1 MICRKILVLLVSF
14 LFSLPGDATS
24 PEAEKVQWLTNQ
36 WQYFLDKEKEL
47 DRGTFLSLSQD
58 SLQLCTERSL
68 NFGATDAALWGRLSY
83 HNQSQWRE
91 YLLFAYPLIDTLEI
105 WISNPKQGERA
116 FRVGTHIPFAARPIR
131 DNLFRFPLWPGENKI
146 EFRAVA
152 ALNLQ
157 IPLAIASE
165 EGVSASLAMLDFYQ
179 AVYVGILILAILG
192 SFLIGSISR
201 SRVFFAYAGHLIG
214 TGFIT
219 LHLGGYAFMYVWPD
233 HPIINQYEPLIFGLG
248 IFSTLFSMEFLNTR
262 ERAPRFH
269 RWLWVSL
276 AFNALVFP
284 LSLLGWNLAA
294 NQIVQMVGML
304 GCFLML
310 VAGLSL
316 WLKGYRPARF
326 FALAWSVFLI
336 GVIVT
341 ILQRVS
347 VLPLN
352 EFTLHASQIGSALDI
367 VLFFAALA
375 DKVQYLQAER
385 DEAMKMA
392 LQTAQ
397 ESEQLVKEQ
406 NEVLN
411 QKVQERTQEL
421 SRKNA
426 QLEKLS
432 AQQNQILSIAGHD
445 LRGPLGSLEQALEL
459 MRTDPA
465 MRTEDFLDML
475 RQSSA
480 RAYELL
486 NNILY
491 WARSQKG
498 ENEVQLERQD
508 FLPLWKQTHTLFL
521 PSLKQ
526 KNLKIREE
534 GMHSPIWIDLD
545 AAMTQTV
552 LRNML
557 SNALKFSPK
566 GAEIRVK
573 GEQKPGFFAWSIEDE
588 GLGIEPL
595 VLNQMREG
603 KPVRS
608 QTGTTGEQ
616 GTGLGL
622 SLSFAM
628 MQAMR
633 GELHITSKVGQ
644 GSTFTLL
651 FPTDVGER

>member
-1 MICRKILVLLVSF
+1 
-14 LFSLPGDATS
+14 
-24 PEAEKVQWLTNQ
+24 VQWLTGQ
-36 WQYFLDKEKEL
+36 WQYYL
-47 DRGTFLSLSQD
+47 DRENELNRSTFLTLPKD
-58 SLQLCTERSL
+58 SLQLCDERTL
-68 NFGATDAALWGRLSY
+68 NFSATDAALWGTLTY
-83 HNQSQWRE
+83 HNHSQQNE

-105 WISNPKQGERA
+105 WISKPGQEERA
-116 FRVGTHIPFAARPIR
+116 FRIGTHFPFAARPVR
-131 DNLFRFPLWPGENKI
+131 DNLLRFPLWPGENKI
-146 EFRAVA
+146 EFRAVD

-157 IPLAIASE
+157 VPLAIATE
-165 EGVSASLAMLDFYQ
+165 EDVSGSLAMLDFYQ
-179 AVYVGILILAILG
+179 AVYIGILILAILG

-219 LHLGGYAFMYVWPD
+219 LHLGDYAFMYVWPD

-262 ERAPRFH
+262 ERAPAFH

-284 LSLLGWNLAA
+284 LSLMGWNLVA
-294 NQIVQMVGML
+294 NQVVQMVGML

-310 VAGLSL
+310 VVGLSL

-385 DEAMKMA
+385 DQATA
-392 LQTAQ
+392 LALGAAQ
-397 ESEQLVKEQ
+397 ENEQITCAQ
-406 NEVLN
+406 NDLLN
-411 QKVQERTQEL
+411 RKVEERTQEL
-421 SRKNA
+421 SQKNA

-432 AQQNQILSIAGHD
+432 AQQNQILSIVGHD
-445 LRGPLGSLEQALEL
+445 LRGPLSSLEQALEL

-486 NNILY
+486 NKILY

-498 ENEVQLERQD
+498 EN
-508 FLPLWKQTHTLFL
+508 
-521 PSLKQ
+521 
-526 KNLKIREE
+526 
-534 GMHSPIWIDLD
+534 
-545 AAMTQTV
+545 
-552 LRNML
+552 
-557 SNALKFSPK
+557 
-566 GAEIRVK
+566 
-573 GEQKPGFFAWSIEDE
+573 
-588 GLGIEPL
+588 
-595 VLNQMREG
+595 
-603 KPVRS
+603 
-608 QTGTTGEQ
+608 
-616 GTGLGL
+616 
-622 SLSFAM
+622 
-628 MQAMR
+628 
-633 GELHITSKVGQ
+633 
-644 GSTFTLL
+644 
-651 FPTDVGER
+651 